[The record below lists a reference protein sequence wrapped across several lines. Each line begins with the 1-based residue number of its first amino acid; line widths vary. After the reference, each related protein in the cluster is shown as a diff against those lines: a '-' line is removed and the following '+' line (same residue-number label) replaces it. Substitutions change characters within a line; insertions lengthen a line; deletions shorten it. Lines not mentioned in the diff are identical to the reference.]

1 MVVTTFPAEPSTP
14 SAHTLAHN
22 EALRLT
28 LPFDDTR
35 DVDDALRGRLAPLA
49 ETVIRNTS
57 GRVVWDM
64 DSYAYQ
70 ALDAACPATVN
81 PSLWRQATLNNVSGL
96 FEVTEGIYQVRG
108 IDISNMTLVEG
119 SSGVIV
125 IDPLISC
132 ETAAAALALYRT
144 HRGDRPVTAVIYT
157 HSHVDHFGGVRGV
170 VEEADVASGRVA
182 VIAPEG
188 FLEHAI
194 SENIY
199 AGPAMTRRAQYM
211 YGAFLPKGP
220 AGQVDAGLGKTSS
233 TGRVSLIPPTITVSR
248 TGEELVVDGVR
259 MVFQM
264 TPGTEAPAEMNFH
277 FPDFRALCLAENA
290 THNLHNIVTLRG
302 ALVRDS
308 LLWSKLLD
316 ETIALFLDDTDVAF
330 AQHHWPSFGR
340 ERIEEHLEHQRDLY
354 RYLHDQ
360 TLRLM
365 NSGLTGPEIAE
376 RITLPPSLASDWACR
391 EYYGSVSHNVKAI
404 YQRYLGWFDGHPA
417 NLAALPPVD
426 AAPRYVQLMGG
437 AAAVRVAAREAM
449 AEGDDRW
456 AAQLLTHCVF
466 ADPDDTESREL
477 QALAFEQMAF
487 RTENT
492 TWRNFYLMGALELRQ
507 GVLSVPSRPANPELV
522 SALTIEQVFDAIGLR
537 IDGERAA
544 AEHVVVNWVFTDLA
558 GTADERWT
566 CWVKNAAFGARR
578 DSSDPRAEATLA
590 TTKSTFIAVVVGG
603 KAASEAFADGRI
615 ELEGDVGAVMRL
627 FGLVERASGQF
638 AIVTR

>member
-1 MVVTTFPAEPSTP
+1 V
-14 SAHTLAHN
+14 
-22 EALRLT
+22 RLT
-28 LPFDDTR
+28 LPFDDVR
-35 DVDDALRGRLAPLA
+35 DIDDALRGRIAPLA

-64 DSYAYQ
+64 DAYADQ

-81 PSLWRQATLNNVSGL
+81 PSLWRQATLNNVAGL
-96 FEVTEGIYQVRG
+96 FEVTTSIYQVRG
-108 IDISNMTLVEG
+108 LDISNMTLVEG
-119 SSGVIV
+119 DEGVIV

-132 ETAAAALALYRT
+132 ETAAAALALYRS
-144 HRGDRPVTAVIYT
+144 HRGNRPVTAVIYT
-157 HSHVDHFGGVRGV
+157 HSHIDHFGGVRGV
-170 VEEADVASGRVA
+170 IDDADVDSGRVA

-188 FLEHAI
+188 FLEHAV
-194 SENIY
+194 SENVY

-233 TGRVSLIPPTITVSR
+233 TGRVSLIAPTITVST

-259 MVFQM
+259 IVFQM

-277 FPDFRALCLAENA
+277 FPDLRALCLAENA
-290 THNLHNIVTLRG
+290 THNLHNVVTLRG

-316 ETIALFLDDTDVAF
+316 ETLAMFLDGTDVAF
-330 AQHHWPSFGR
+330 AQHHWPSWGR
-340 ERIEEHLEHQRDLY
+340 DRIQEHLEHQRDLY

-376 RITLPPSLASDWACR
+376 RITLPPGLARDWACR

-426 AAPRYVQLMGG
+426 AAPRYVALMGG
-437 AAAVRVAAREAM
+437 AQAVRDAARIAM
-449 AEGDDRW
+449 DAGDERW

-466 ADPDDTESREL
+466 ADADDMESREL
-477 QALAFEQMAF
+477 QALAFEQLAY
-487 RTENT
+487 RSENT

-507 GVLSVPSRPANPELV
+507 GVLSVPSRPANPEMV
-522 SALTIEQVFDAIGLR
+522 AALSIEQVFDAIGLR
-537 IDGERAA
+537 IDGVRAA
-544 AEHVVVNWVFTDLA
+544 DERIVLNWIFTDLA
-558 GTADERWT
+558 GSADGNWA
-566 CWVKNAAFGARR
+566 CWVSNGAFGARR
-578 DSSDPRAEATLA
+578 AWKDPSAQATLT
-590 TTKSTFIAVVVGG
+590 TTKGAFIAVVVGG
-603 KAASEAFADGRI
+603 QDTSEAFADGRI
-615 ELEGDVGAVMRL
+615 ALDGDANAVVTL
-627 FGLVERASGQF
+627 FGLVERPLGQF
-638 AIVTR
+638 PIVTR